1 MFTAISTWDAL
12 HPMIVHFPIALLL
25 VAPIL
30 VILGLLL
37 PKQSKGLFIS
47 ALVLMALGTISTY
60 LAVSTGEAAGEIA
73 ERTAGLEKV
82 LETHEGLAETTRLIF
97 TALTIIFAAI
107 VFAPSLFKRSLTR
120 KISIAVNVAFLLFY
134 SAGALVLANVAHE
147 GGRLVHEFGIRAT
160 APTPTTA
167 TTSKPSNKEPA
178 KPNDRHNENE

>member
-1 MFTAISTWDAL
+1 MFTAIPSWDAL

-37 PKQSKGLFIS
+37 PRQSKGLFIS
-47 ALVLMALGTISTY
+47 AVVLMALGTISTY

-73 ERTAGLEKV
+73 EKTAGLERV

-120 KISIAVNVAFLLFY
+120 NTSIALNVAFLLFY
-134 SAGALVLANVAHE
+134 SAGGLVLVNVAHE
-147 GGRLVHEFGIRAT
+147 GGRLVHEFGVRAKT
-160 APTPTTA
+160 PTPTTA
-167 TTSKPSNKEPA
+167 TTSKPSDKEPA
-178 KPNDRHNENE
+178 KPNNRHDENE